1 MKKKL
6 IGGGNYSDTG
16 TYTQNFFNQS
26 ESDYSYKMISV
37 YGELQQSYFIQAS
50 IEMGDE
56 WIRNPARL
64 NFQPNPQGY
73 SKAGQLHSRW
83 LSFLKKGDHR
93 LLSKCLLKNAF
104 DIEILQERKTIL
116 GLEFD
121 IIMKGIDKVE
131 HDFLPKIQNSTESK
145 ETYDRLKLWEIFELQ
160 RSKNLVNDDQSDPDM
175 SWLPGKTFEEKFD
188 YFVQRK
194 KEENF
199 LELLNKVPTGR
210 YCMII
215 HNFIGWPNTLGFIV
229 DDLSADIKMAFRKAW
244 QKMKRTLSLQT
255 RQSLVTSELWEI
267 FLAKDQMASGAED
280 SAQREADIEKLRLM
294 RKKRLEKTMASNRND
309 FSSQIEPIE
318 KGNLQLLMNEL
329 LPC

>member
-1 MKKKL
+1 MEAIIQIQVL
-6 IGGGNYSDTG
+6 TLQTFSN
-16 TYTQNFFNQS
+16 NQKVI
-26 ESDYSYKMISV
+26 YFCQIISV
-37 YGELQQSYFIQAS
+37 YAELQQSYFIQAG
-50 IEMGDE
+50 IDLGEE

-131 HDFLPKIQNSTESK
+131 HDFLPKIQNVTESK

-175 SWLPGKTFEEKFD
+175 SWLPGKTFDEKYD

-194 KEENF
+194 KDENF
-199 LELLNKVPTGR
+199 LEVLNKVPAGKNS
-210 YCMII
+210 MIT
-215 HNFIGWPNTLGFIV
+215 HNFIGSTNT
-229 DDLSADIKMAFRKAW
+229 
-244 QKMKRTLSLQT
+244 
-255 RQSLVTSELWEI
+255 
-267 FLAKDQMASGAED
+267 
-280 SAQREADIEKLRLM
+280 
-294 RKKRLEKTMASNRND
+294 
-309 FSSQIEPIE
+309 
-318 KGNLQLLMNEL
+318 
-329 LPC
+329 

>member
-1 MKKKL
+1 MEAIIQIQVL
-6 IGGGNYSDTG
+6 TLQTFSN
-16 TYTQNFFNQS
+16 NQKVI
-26 ESDYSYKMISV
+26 YFCQIISV
-37 YGELQQSYFIQAS
+37 YAELQQSYFIQAG
-50 IEMGDE
+50 IDLGEE

-73 SKAGQLHSRW
+73 SNEDQVHGRW
-83 LSFLKKGDHR
+83 LNFLEKGDHR

-121 IIMKGIDKVE
+121 IIMEGIDKVE
-131 HDFLPKIQNSTESK
+131 HDFLPKIQNVTESK

-160 RSKNLVNDDQSDPDM
+160 RSKNLVDDDQSDSRM

-194 KEENF
+194 KDENF
-199 LELLNKVPTGR
+199 LELLNKVPTGK

-215 HNFIGWPNTLGFIV
+215 HNFIGWANTLGFIV

-244 QKMKRTLSLQT
+244 QKMKRTLSSQT

-280 SAQREADIEKLRLM
+280 SAQREANIEKLRLM
-294 RKKRLEKTMASNRND
+294 RRKRLEKTLASNRND
-309 FSSQIEPIE
+309 FSSQIEPNE

-329 LPC
+329 LPY

>member
-1 MKKKL
+1 M
-6 IGGGNYSDTG
+6 I
-16 TYTQNFFNQS
+16 TYFSQI
-26 ESDYSYKMISV
+26 ISV

-64 NFQPNPQGY
+64 NFQPNPQG
-73 SKAGQLHSRW
+73 SSNEDQVHARW
-83 LSFLKKGDHR
+83 LNFLKNYDNQ
-93 LLSKCLLKNAF
+93 LFSNFLLKNTF
-104 DIEILQERKTIL
+104 NIEILKEIHGHL
-116 GLEFD
+116 GFD
-121 IIMKGIDKVE
+121 VIMKGIDKVE
-131 HDFLPKIQNSTESK
+131 HDFRPKIQNLDEKK
-145 ETYDRLKLWEIFELQ
+145 ELYDRLKLREIFELQ
-160 RSKNLVNDDQSDPDM
+160 RRKNLGDDGQSDPEM

-199 LELLNKVPTGR
+199 LELLNKVPTGK

-215 HNFIGWPNTLGFIV
+215 HNFIGWANTLGFIV

-244 QKMKRTLSLQT
+244 QKMKRTLSSQT

-280 SAQREADIEKLRLM
+280 SAQREANIEKLRLM
-294 RKKRLEKTMASNRND
+294 RRKRLEKTLASNRND
-309 FSSQIEPIE
+309 FSSQIEPNE

-329 LPC
+329 LPY